1 MARYYEESALIELI
15 KNKQLIFEENTPV
28 DEAIASQIDAVVE
41 GIGELPTA
49 DVVPRAEFD
58 ALRGRLAEEEQIRE
72 SLEGFIRHE
81 LEKEKKKAVVE
92 TLHELER
99 RTEQLADELKYEE
112 IKLEPCTCGKLPK
125 LKIMHNIMMGHGS
138 FDDLI
143 LYECP
148 KCGKQA
154 DGAAGTEL
162 KSRIRAK
169 NNWNNMLLAEAP
181 KGGADNEQREAD

>member
-1 MARYYEESALIELI
+1 MARY
-15 KNKQLIFEENTPV
+15 
-28 DEAIASQIDAVVE
+28 IDVE
-41 GIGELPTA
+41 GYRKLFDEEYKKTRKLISEGETHLDNLAEGFSEASRVIDSIPTA

-181 KGGADNEQREAD
+181 KGGGE